1 MNALMS
7 VDYVWGIVC
16 WMNSWRWR
24 WVEDGSTAPQQEV
37 GEGIARER
45 CGGKRKSVI
54 TPTINGGH
62 VISFQICAFTL
73 WQKTTGST
81 CSKSSRRSCWD
92 ERGPRSLQLFFPPQL
107 SFLPSLQGQQLSKGA
122 QEHRVHWPSLQPC
135 YEMIEWNGVKKTKP
149 DNRACFFYSSN
160 PNQPTNRLR
169 NSPPKPQQTFWIGNW
184 RAYQRS
190 SHLGEEGRTPFAGF
204 SNHGWSRPG
213 FCRFWFCPLHSTSPQ
228 APAASLPR
236 QRASQWQSR

>member
-16 WMNSWRWR
+16 CMNSWRWR
-24 WVEDGSTAPQQEV
+24 WVEDGSMAPQQEV

-45 CGGKRKSVI
+45 CGGKRKPVI

-62 VISFQICAFTL
+62 VILFQICAFTL

-92 ERGPRSLQLFFPPQL
+92 ERGPRSLRLFFPPQL

-122 QEHRVHWPSLQPC
+122 QEHRDHWPSLQPC
-135 YEMIEWNGVKKTKP
+135 YEMIELNGLV
-149 DNRACFFYSSN
+149 SIV
-160 PNQPTNRLR
+160 
-169 NSPPKPQQTFWIGNW
+169 SPFENGHEIG
-184 RAYQRS
+184 
-190 SHLGEEGRTPFAGF
+190 
-204 SNHGWSRPG
+204 
-213 FCRFWFCPLHSTSPQ
+213 STSTVRTYYLRLKMVI
-228 APAASLPR
+228 SCPR
-236 QRASQWQSR
+236 I